1 MHNKFDEFNADDL
14 DSIGTA
20 INEDLC
26 VEILWSAMNALKEN
40 PKLSIPKAI
49 EAGYGEWIK

>member
-26 VEILWSAMNALKEN
+26 VEILWSAMNALKQN
-40 PKLSIPKAI
+40 PNLSIQEAI
-49 EAGYGEWIK
+49 DMGYGEWIK